1 MTEKRKT
8 VSKSALY
15 FLLQETATFRENL
28 KNHAWKS
35 LSEDSLAND
44 VEAFY
49 KRVGY
54 LLADAYKI
62 GIINATLLKEK
73 GGWIGSHSAVKCVGQ
88 RVIITDDLQN
98 KAFDPQLPDL
108 TSIRIHF
115 DNLAKYIQKRANRT
129 LAMEQPALQG
139 HRERKI
145 RLSMLHAAD
154 FAAPYGQTEWQPA
167 ILEEV
172 AATLEAV

>member
-8 VSKSALY
+8 VSKAALY

-28 KNHAWKS
+28 KNHAWAS
-35 LSEDSLAND
+35 LPEDSLAND

-62 GIINATLLKEK
+62 GIINPTLLKEK

-108 TSIRIHF
+108 ISIRIHF
-115 DNLAKYIQKRANRT
+115 DNLARYIQKRANRT
-129 LAMEQPALQG
+129 LAMETGTLKG
-139 HRERKI
+139 DERSKI
-145 RLSMLHAAD
+145 RLEMLHARD
-154 FAAPYGQTEWQPA
+154 FRALHGQTEWQPA

-172 AATLEAV
+172 AATL